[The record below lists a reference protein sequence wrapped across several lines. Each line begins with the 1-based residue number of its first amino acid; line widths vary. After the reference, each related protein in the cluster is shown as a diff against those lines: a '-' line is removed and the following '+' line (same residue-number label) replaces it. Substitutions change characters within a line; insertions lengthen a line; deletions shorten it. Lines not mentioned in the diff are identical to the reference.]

1 MTVFSTESVLKELS
15 IIANSH
21 TDITEFLNEA
31 NELLL
36 SLNEEQYDKVTR
48 HLRLDIL
55 DIERFVKVNNCQV
68 ITNPRAF
75 AKNNIPS
82 DDGLLSNRIFG
93 ITNEERNGIFAYI
106 DLHGWFIDPSCY
118 KSWCAVDKN
127 IKSIVHGIDTF
138 KVNEKGQLVQDPAGK
153 TGIEF
158 LRKNIDK
165 IKFATNTSI
174 KRDINVQYLEKNRNK
189 MFIQK
194 YLVIPAG
201 YRDKNTS
208 DKSRTVG
215 LSGINKLYNDL
226 IVASNALTATQDY
239 MFDATDSMKGR
250 VQEIILNIYNWFC
263 GASSST
269 SSEINNRG
277 IQGKFGILR
286 RANMSKTSN
295 YASRLVITAP
305 ELKAENPDGMK
316 VDLNTSAIPMSA
328 CIAAFRD
335 FVIFQTRR
343 FFDNEFSGVQTYPV
357 MVKGKVE
364 YMEIDAPQIFFS
376 DDRIIK
382 EMERFLHGYN
392 NRFVPVPI
400 PVKNSDK
407 TYYMSFRGR
416 YGNIPNEENPQP
428 VYSRFLTWCDVFFI
442 ACMEAVK
449 GKHVLITR
457 FPIDSFTNQI
467 VTKVTVS
474 CTKES
479 EPMTVN
485 GEFYP
490 YYPKIRQ
497 ENIGTDTSNKFIDT
511 MNFSNLYL
519 KGMGGDYDGD
529 QITVKGVYTEEA
541 NAELEQFMNSKQ
553 NFVTFGGKPSKASE
567 GDAIQSI
574 YAFTKVLSDTK
585 LTKNIQFT

>member
-1 MTVFSTESVLKELS
+1 
-15 IIANSH
+15 
-21 TDITEFLNEA
+21 
-31 NELLL
+31 
-36 SLNEEQYDKVTR
+36 
-48 HLRLDIL
+48 
-55 DIERFVKVNNCQV
+55 
-68 ITNPRAF
+68 
-75 AKNNIPS
+75 
-82 DDGLLSNRIFG
+82 
-93 ITNEERNGIFAYI
+93 
-106 DLHGWFIDPSCY
+106 
-118 KSWCAVDKN
+118 
-127 IKSIVHGIDTF
+127 
-138 KVNEKGQLVQDPAGK
+138 
-153 TGIEF
+153 
-158 LRKNIDK
+158 
-165 IKFATNTSI
+165 
-174 KRDINVQYLEKNRNK
+174 

-208 DKSRTVG
+208 EKSRTVG

-305 ELKAENPDGMK
+305 ELKAEKPDGMK
-316 VDLNTSAIPMSA
+316 VNLDTSAIPMSA

-343 FFDNEFSGVQTYPV
+343 FFDNEFSGIQTYPV

-364 YMEIDAPQIFFS
+364 YMELDSPQIFFS

-392 NRFVPVPI
+392 NRFVPIPI
-400 PVKNSDK
+400 PVKNSNK
-407 TYYMSFRGR
+407 EYYMSFRGR

-428 VYSRFLTWCDVFFI
+428 IYSRFLTWCDVFFI

-457 FPIDSFTNQI
+457 FPINV
-467 VTKVTVS
+467 VT
-474 CTKES
+474 
-479 EPMTVN
+479 M
-485 GEFYP
+485 
-490 YYPKIRQ
+490 
-497 ENIGTDTSNKFIDT
+497 
-511 MNFSNLYL
+511 
-519 KGMGGDYDGD
+519 
-529 QITVKGVYTEEA
+529 
-541 NAELEQFMNSKQ
+541 
-553 NFVTFGGKPSKASE
+553 
-567 GDAIQSI
+567 
-574 YAFTKVLSDTK
+574 
-585 LTKNIQFT
+585 

>member
-1 MTVFSTESVLKELS
+1 MSDIFSTESLLKELS
-15 IIANSH
+15 LISRNYS
-21 TDITEFLNEA
+21 DITDFFDEA

-36 SLNEEQYDKVTR
+36 SLNEEQYEKVTR

-55 DIERFVKVNNCQV
+55 DIEKFVKINNCQA

-82 DDGLLSNRIFG
+82 DDGLLSNKIFG
-93 ITNEERNGIFAYI
+93 ITKEERAGIFAYI

-118 KSWCAVDKN
+118 KSLCKVNKD
-127 IKSIVHGIDTF
+127 IKSIVHGTENFSI
-138 KVNEKGQLVQDPAGK
+138 NEKGELVSDPAGK

-158 LRKNIDK
+158 LRKNISK
-165 IKFATNTSI
+165 IKFTTNESI
-174 KRDINVQYLEKNRNK
+174 KIDINVKYLEKNRDR

-194 YLVIPAG
+194 YLVIPPL
-201 YRDKNTS
+201 YRDKNTTTE
-208 DKSRTVG
+208 SRTVG

-239 MFDATDSMKGR
+239 MFDATDAMNGR

-269 SSEINNRG
+269 TTEINNRG

-305 ELKAENPDGMK
+305 ELKAEKPDGMR
-316 VDLNTSAIPMSA
+316 VDLETSAIPMSA

-343 FFDNEFSGVQTYPV
+343 FFDNEFNGIQTYPV
-357 MVKGKVE
+357 INSKTGKTE
-364 YMEIDAPQIFFS
+364 FLELDSPEIYFS

-392 NRFVPVPI
+392 NRFVPIEI
-400 PVKNSDK
+400 PVKNSK
-407 TYYMSFRGR
+407 EIYYLTFRGR
-416 YGNIPNEENPQP
+416 YGNIPNTENPESIYQ
-428 VYSRFLTWCDVFFI
+428 RRMTWCDVFFI

-457 FPIDSFTNQI
+457 FPINV
-467 VTKVTVS
+467 VTKITRSVALIR
-474 CTKES
+474 
-479 EPMTVN
+479 N
-485 GEFYP
+485 GY
-490 YYPKIRQ
+490 R
-497 ENIGTDTSNKFIDT
+497 
-511 MNFSNLYL
+511 
-519 KGMGGDYDGD
+519 
-529 QITVKGVYTEEA
+529 ITPLIAG
-541 NAELEQFMNSKQ
+541 NSL
-553 NFVTFGGKPSKASE
+553 G
-567 GDAIQSI
+567 
-574 YAFTKVLSDTK
+574 L
-585 LTKNIQFT
+585 

>member
-31 NELLL
+31 KELLF

-118 KSWCAVDKN
+118 KSWCTIDKN

-138 KVNEKGQLVQDPAGK
+138 KINEKGELVQDPAGK

-158 LRKNIDK
+158 LRKNIK
-165 IKFATNTSI
+165 NIKFTTNASI
-174 KRDINVQYLEKNRNK
+174 KRDINVQYLEKNRDR

-194 YLVIPAG
+194 YIVIPAG

-208 DKSRTVG
+208 EKSRTVG

-305 ELKAENPDGMK
+305 ELKAEKPDGMK
-316 VDLNTSAIPMSA
+316 VNLDTSAIPMSA

-343 FFDNEFSGVQTYPV
+343 FFDNEFSGIQTYPV

-364 YMEIDAPQIFFS
+364 YMELDSPQIFFS

-392 NRFVPVPI
+392 NRFVPIPI
-400 PVKNSDK
+400 PVKNSNK
-407 TYYMSFRGR
+407 EYYMSFRGR

-428 VYSRFLTWCDVFFI
+428 IYSRFLTWCDVFFI

-457 FPIDSFTNQI
+457 FPINV
-467 VTKVTVS
+467 VT
-474 CTKES
+474 
-479 EPMTVN
+479 M
-485 GEFYP
+485 
-490 YYPKIRQ
+490 
-497 ENIGTDTSNKFIDT
+497 
-511 MNFSNLYL
+511 
-519 KGMGGDYDGD
+519 
-529 QITVKGVYTEEA
+529 
-541 NAELEQFMNSKQ
+541 
-553 NFVTFGGKPSKASE
+553 
-567 GDAIQSI
+567 
-574 YAFTKVLSDTK
+574 
-585 LTKNIQFT
+585 

>member
-1 MTVFSTESVLKELS
+1 M
-15 IIANSH
+15 
-21 TDITEFLNEA
+21 
-31 NELLL
+31 
-36 SLNEEQYDKVTR
+36 
-48 HLRLDIL
+48 
-55 DIERFVKVNNCQV
+55 
-68 ITNPRAF
+68 
-75 AKNNIPS
+75 
-82 DDGLLSNRIFG
+82 
-93 ITNEERNGIFAYI
+93 
-106 DLHGWFIDPSCY
+106 DPSCY
-118 KSWCAVDKN
+118 KSWTRIDKN
-127 IKSIVHGIDTF
+127 IKNIVHGIDTYII
-138 KVNEKGQLVQDPAGK
+138 NEKGELKQDPAGK
-153 TGIEF
+153 TGIDF

-165 IKFATNTSI
+165 IKFISNESI

-189 MFIQK
+189 IFIQK
-194 YLVIPAG
+194 YLVIPPF
-201 YRDKNTS
+201 YRDKNTTTT
-208 DKSRTVG
+208 SRTVG

-295 YASRLVITAP
+295 YASRLVISAP
-305 ELKAENPDGMK
+305 ELKVENPNNMK
-316 VDLNTSAIPMSA
+316 VDLNTSAIPMPA

-335 FVIFQTRR
+335 FVIYQTRR
-343 FFDNEFSGVQTYPV
+343 FFDNEYSGLQTYPV
-357 MVKGKVE
+357 MNDKGKIE
-364 YMEIDAPQIFFS
+364 FMELDSPEIYFS
-376 DDRIIK
+376 DDRIID
-382 EMERFLHGYN
+382 EMEKFLHGYN
-392 NRFVPVPI
+392 NRFVPVEI
-400 PVKNSDK
+400 PVKNSKDK
-407 TYYMSFRGR
+407 WYMNFRGR
-416 YGNIPNEENPQP
+416 YGNVPSDNPEP
-428 VYSRFLTWCDVFFI
+428 IYHRKLTWCDVFFV

-457 FPIDSFTNQI
+457 FPIDSYTNQI

-479 EPMTVN
+479 EPMTVD
-485 GEFYP
+485 GVFYE
-490 YYPKIRQ
+490 YYPKIR
-497 ENIGTDTSNKFIDT
+497 EEDIGTDTSNKFIDT

-541 NAELEQFMNSKQ
+541 NEELEQFMNSKQ
-553 NFVTFGGKPSKASE
+553 NFITFGGKPSKASE

-574 YAFTKVLSDTK
+574 YAFTKVLRDTN